1 MSQEPTLFARSIY
14 RNIIFGLEGT
24 GNEPSKEEVEEA
36 AQLANADLFI
46 KSLPMKY
53 ETYVG
58 ERGVQLSG

>member
-24 GNEPSKEEVEEA
+24 DNEPSKEEVEEA
-36 AQLANADLFI
+36 AQLPNTDLFI